1 MTFDKAFR
9 PAISLSLIAILFV
22 CQIAIRLGSE
32 LNHDTVWFIYVA
44 RGMLD
49 GSELYRDFVEVNP
62 PLAIW
67 LTMPAMMFSRATGLA
82 PVETIY
88 GVFFALT
95 ALSLFLVRRY
105 LAKIREIP
113 DWAKELTLVLLAAA
127 FLFIPASSFGQR
139 EHLLALLF
147 MPWFVLRFARSKGA
161 GISVSESAF
170 IGLLA
175 SVAICLK
182 PHAVAAPIAVEA
194 LLLLRG
200 RNPRL
205 LIAPENLGAVVFAAA
220 YALAIIIWSPLF
232 LSEIVHFGVT
242 AYVPYYGLDAAVI
255 LVRSLIPAVVL
266 ALALVLLHIARGP
279 MRELSGLALA
289 AGIGFLVAYL
299 LQAKGYVYQIMPA
312 QIFAV
317 ASGIF
322 AFVGILDALSTGK
335 LRKLLVFPAIT
346 AILLITLLSLSTQPY
361 VSRGQ
366 QFVAAISQHRPD
378 AKSFFIASTNVFNGF
393 PLAVRKDLVWAS
405 RFPALWLIPYVADR
419 WRDGPLPDDPIIAY
433 TLDALVT
440 DLLKFHPDVVF
451 INQSSTQDYIRG
463 GTFDYLKFMHQDPR
477 FAAIWTTY
485 ELRGQAGKFAVY
497 VAKSP

>member
-44 RGMLD
+44 REMLD

-82 PVETIY
+82 PVETVY

-105 LAKIREIP
+105 LAKIRGLP

-139 EHLLALLF
+139 EHLLVLLF
-147 MPWFVLRFARSKGA
+147 MPWLVLRFARSKGA
-161 GISVSESAF
+161 RISAFESVF

-205 LIAPENLGAVVFAAA
+205 VIAPENLGAVVFAAV
-220 YALAIIIWSPLF
+220 YGLAIVIWSPLF
-232 LSEIVHFGVT
+232 INEIVHFGVA
-242 AYVPYYGLDAAVI
+242 AYVPYIGFDAAEI
-255 LVRSLIPAVVL
+255 LQRSAQTAVVL
-266 ALALVLLHIARGP
+266 ALVLVLIYMAKGP
-279 MRELSGLALA
+279 MRDLAVLA
-289 AGIGFLVAYL
+289 FVASIGFLAAYF
-299 LQAKGYVYQIMPA
+299 LQAKGFYYQIMPA
-312 QIFAV
+312 QIFAAV
-317 ASGIF
+317 GGIF
-322 AFVGILDALSTGK
+322 ALAGILGAWNTGEA
-335 LRKLLVFPAIT
+335 RKSPVVPAIVVF
-346 AILLITLLSLSTQPY
+346 AIALLNFSSQTY
-361 VSRGQ
+361 VSRGPA
-366 QFVAAISQHRPD
+366 FSAAIAQYRPD
-378 AKSFFIASTNVFNGF
+378 ARSVFIASTNVSNGF
-393 PLAVRKDLVWAS
+393 PLAVRENLVWTS

-419 WRDGPLPDDPIIAY
+419 WRDGPMPDDPIIAY
-433 TLDALVT
+433 ALEALVT
-440 DLLKFHPDVVF
+440 DLQKFHPDVIF

-463 GTFDYLKFMHQDPR
+463 GTFDYLKFMNQDPR